1 GARLSLTLAAAIAA
15 ALLPLGFPAS
25 VRAAAVPAGQQPGTL
40 VTAAGGPGQGIPK
53 TVGQYPYGV
62 AVRGTKVYTA
72 DRGGPRWTFS
82 DVHVLDT
89 TSGLQSVFAGTASS
103 GYSGDGGPAT
113 AAQLNG
119 PTDMAFDAAGDVFI
133 ADAGNNVIRKVD
145 TSGTISTVA
154 GTGQAGFSGDGGP
167 ATSATLK
174 D

>member
-1 GARLSLTLAAAIAA
+1 MGTGWRTPGSLGLTLALAVA
-15 ALLPLGFPAS
+15 AS
-25 VRAAAVPAGQQPGTL
+25 VASVAPGIPARAAAQAPGQQPGTL
-40 VTAAGGPGQGIPK
+40 VTVAGGPGQGIPK

-62 AVRGTKVYTA
+62 AVRGTKVFTA

-119 PTDMAFDAAGDVFI
+119 PTDMAFDGV
-133 ADAGNNVIRKVD
+133 GE
-145 TSGTISTVA
+145 TVK
-154 GTGQAGFSGDGGP
+154 F
-167 ATSATLK
+167 
-174 D
+174 